1 MIEVIS
7 FICILIV
14 IVIGFLL
21 VLIAFGF
28 KIDINCFQF
37 PCLNNEDPNHNSN
50 ILFFAITGLL
60 NICVGLTLAII
71 FMMVYN

>member
-7 FICILIV
+7 FNCILIV

-28 KIDINCFQF
+28 KMNINCFQF
-37 PCLNNEDPNHNSN
+37 PYLSNEDPNYNSN
-50 ILFFAITGLL
+50 ILFFAMTGLL

-71 FMMVYN
+71 FTMIYN